1 MAVTQNTYTG
11 DGATVLFSFTFPYLE
26 TADIKVS
33 VGGTITTAY
42 TLANATTVQFNS
54 APANGTAIRIFR
66 LTDDSALTAT
76 FYPGSAIRSQDLNEN
91 FTQIIYK
98 AQETS
103 NYSLQS
109 VNNQTI
115 NSVWTFT
122 QSPLVPTPTQSD
134 QAVSKA
140 YVDTLAFSSSGI
152 GDGNKGDITVSNQGN
167 TWSLNQ
173 SFLSSSS
180 AAATYQP
187 LSGMSVY
194 LTSSTAASTYAPLAS
209 PTFSGTVSGVNGS
222 FSGNLIDSKGNV
234 RSIPINS
241 QVTAY
246 TLLATDAGR
255 CISIT
260 TGGVT
265 VPSGVFA
272 AGDAVT
278 IFNNSTSS
286 QTITQASGV
295 TLRQT
300 GTANTGNRTLAQY
313 GVATLL
319 CVASNTFVISGG
331 GLS

>member
-26 TADIKVS
+26 TTDIKVS
-33 VGGTITTAY
+33 VNGTITTAY

-222 FSGNLIDSKGNV
+222 FSGNLIDGKGNV

-265 VPSGVFA
+265 VPSGIFA

-278 IFNNSTSS
+278 VYNNSTSS
-286 QTITQASGV
+286 QAITQASGV